1 MNGATNLLRKLLIG
15 FQPPLRCTGCGRL
28 HFEVGKLVS
37 GPKVYICDACTR
49 EAAMRVN
56 AHLPAPK
63 SLTCLFC
70 GAKGR
75 VIPIGADED
84 QGTCANCVA
93 IIQEVL
99 KDAEAKM

>member
-15 FQPPLRCTGCGRL
+15 FQPPLRCMGCDRL

-37 GPKVYICDACTR
+37 GPQVYICEACTR
-49 EAAMRVN
+49 EAAKRVN
-56 AHLPAPK
+56 AHLAAPK

-70 GAKGR
+70 GGNVK

-84 QGTCANCVA
+84 QGTCASCVA
-93 IIQEVL
+93 IIQDVL
-99 KDAEAKM
+99 REAEAKM